1 MGLFNF
7 FKPVPSIS
15 PDRVREHIKKNSPGD
30 YCLLDVRQ
38 PKEYEQGHLPG
49 ARLLP
54 LHELSSK
61 SGELDPEKMT
71 IVYCRSGNRSGSAA
85 SLLMN
90 SGFKNILNMEGGILR
105 YNSIVASGPPEAG
118 MFCFPETLLP
128 GQLVAVSWF
137 LENGTIRFLEGV
149 QVDIPSG
156 ESLPIIN
163 EIVKAKKAHKGTLE
177 KLYAELTGE
186 SPSANFPADVLEIPT
201 EKVMV
206 GCVKVS
212 DTLQWVSGK
221 SLTDVLELLI
231 TLSANSYDLY
241 LKLGR
246 SVKSEEAGRVFSL
259 LAEEELRNIDR
270 ISLVFD
276 KTL

>member
-1 MGLFNF
+1 
-7 FKPVPSIS
+7 
-15 PDRVREHIKKNSPGD
+15 
-30 YCLLDVRQ
+30 
-38 PKEYEQGHLPG
+38 
-49 ARLLP
+49 
-54 LHELSSK
+54 
-61 SGELDPEKMT
+61 MT

-85 SLLMN
+85 SLLMS

-118 MFCFPETLLP
+118 MFCFPESLLP
-128 GQLVAVSWF
+128 GQLVAVAWF
-137 LENGTIRFLEGV
+137 LENGTIRFLEDI
-149 QVDIPSG
+149 QRDIPSDTG
-156 ESLPIIN
+156 KTPPPIIKDL
-163 EIVKAKKAHKGTLE
+163 EKAKKTHKATLE

-186 SPSANFPADVLEIPT
+186 SPSENFPADVLDIPA
-201 EKVMV
+201 EEVMV

-212 DTLQWVSGK
+212 ETLQWVSGK
-221 SLTDVLELLI
+221 SLTDVVELLI

-246 SVKSEEAGRVFSL
+246 SVKSEEAGKVFSL
-259 LAEEELRNIDR
+259 LTEEELRNIDR